1 MYKKINILAFL
12 ILFVMASACQK
23 DFMAQ
28 DVTDM
33 VITGGETVVLEQKG
47 ETKTVEFATL
57 SGEWTI
63 DENSYDKWLTVEK
76 QNNKLVLTAL
86 ANEQADER
94 VTQVIVN
101 DKGGKT

>member
-63 DENSYDKWLTVEK
+63 DENSCNASY
-76 QNNKLVLTAL
+76 
-86 ANEQADER
+86 R
-94 VTQVIVN
+94 
-101 DKGGKT
+101 